1 MSDSGE
7 RDQLVTAVLSMRVL
21 GSVGG
26 PAGEGV
32 TSCEDQEE
40 DFLSSVPTRPAEGE
54 ERLSGSQP
62 QHSPSHGHPL
72 PSHLTWD

>member
-1 MSDSGE
+1 M
-7 RDQLVTAVLSMRVL
+7 TAVVLSMRVL

-26 PAGEGV
+26 PAGQRV

-40 DFLSSVPTRPAEGE
+40 DFLSSVPTRRAEGE

-62 QHSPSHGHPL
+62 PHSPSHGHPL
-72 PSHLTWD
+72 PSHLARD